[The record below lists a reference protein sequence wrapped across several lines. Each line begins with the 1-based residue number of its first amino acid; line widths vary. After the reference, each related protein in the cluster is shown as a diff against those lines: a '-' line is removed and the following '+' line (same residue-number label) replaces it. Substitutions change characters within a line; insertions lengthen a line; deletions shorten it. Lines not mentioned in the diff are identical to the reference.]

1 MVLGYFFL
9 SYFFCSK
16 TNQSNSIPYRLY
28 HISKKNMN
36 ENFVNLELFEIQLSF
51 FHHGLG
57 LLNFL
62 YFITL
67 FLFNSSKK
75 RTFLKTLSILNYFR
89 PNCLFLPWSWVIFL
103 INAIQ
108 ITSIQF
114 NSIQINSIQ
123 FNSNQFCLTILQK
136 RTFPKTLPIF
146 NYFRT
151 SCLFPPW
158 SLVILFSLFDYPI
171 S

>member
-1 MVLGYFFL
+1 
-9 SYFFCSK
+9 
-16 TNQSNSIPYRLY
+16 
-28 HISKKNMN
+28 MN

-123 FNSNQFCLTILQK
+123 FNSIQINFVLLYFKKEHFQKLCQFLIISGLAVFFHHGLWLFYFLYLT
-136 RTFPKTLPIF
+136 TLFHDQF
-146 NYFRT
+146 N
-151 SCLFPPW
+151 SIDLP
-158 SLVILFSLFDYPI
+158 SKV
-171 S
+171 